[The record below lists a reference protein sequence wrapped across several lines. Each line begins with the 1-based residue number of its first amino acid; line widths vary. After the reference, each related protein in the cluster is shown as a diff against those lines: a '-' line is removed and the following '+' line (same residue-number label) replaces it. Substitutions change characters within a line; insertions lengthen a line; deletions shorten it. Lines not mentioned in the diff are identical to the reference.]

1 MSKHPYEILVRPL
14 LTEKA
19 AGQQSQD
26 HPKYTFQVRPD
37 SNKIEIR
44 QAIERAFN
52 VKVASVATVLTKGKV
67 KRARTGRMGR
77 RPDVKKAIVTL
88 AEGQSI
94 NLI

>member
-14 LTEKA
+14 LSEKA
-19 AGQQSQD
+19 NMLQSLK
-26 HPKYTFQVRPD
+26 HPQYTFEVRPD
-37 SNKIEIR
+37 SNKVEIR
-44 QAIERAFN
+44 HAIERAFK
-52 VKVASVATVLTKGKV
+52 VKVTAVATVLTKGKV
-67 KRARTGRMGR
+67 KRARTGRMGG